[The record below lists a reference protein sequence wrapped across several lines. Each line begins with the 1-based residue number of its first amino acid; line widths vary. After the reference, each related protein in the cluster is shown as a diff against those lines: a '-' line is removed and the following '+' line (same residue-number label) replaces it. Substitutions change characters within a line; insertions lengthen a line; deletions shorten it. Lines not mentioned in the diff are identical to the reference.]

1 MTDKPADTS
10 ADLSPIAALPYAE
23 GAYPDALLDRLV
35 RDFQSAGYRVAGVL
49 QHDFA
54 RRDRT
59 RCDMNL
65 EDLATGELVALSED
79 RGEASRGCRID
90 QNGLARAAALVEVA
104 LEKESV
110 DLLVINKFGKIE
122 SEGGGLRDAIAEA
135 ITRGIPVIVGV
146 PLRNLDAW
154 NAFAGAFAM
163 SFPLTGAGLGEWL
176 GAYRVEWREIAG
188 PDGQPFSADMPDRI

>member
-1 MTDKPADTS
+1 MSDAPAD
-10 ADLSPIAALPYAE
+10 LPLIAALPYTE
-23 GAYPDALLDRLV
+23 GTYPDALLDRLV

-65 EDLATGELVALSED
+65 EDLASGELVALSED

-90 QNGLARAAALVEVA
+90 QSGLARAAALVESS
-104 LEKESV
+104 LRRETV
-110 DLLVINKFGKIE
+110 DLLVVNKFGKIE

-135 ITRGIPVIVGV
+135 AACGIPVIVGV

-154 NAFAGAFAM
+154 NAFAGVFAI
-163 SFPLTGAGLGEWL
+163 SFPATGAGLGVWL
-176 GAYRVEWREIAG
+176 GAHRAEWREIAI
-188 PDGQPFSADMPDRI
+188 PDAAFAETVVPDRI

>member
-1 MTDKPADTS
+1 MTDEPS
-10 ADLSPIAALPYAE
+10 DLPPIAALPYGE

-49 QHDFA
+49 QHDLA
-54 RRDRT
+54 RHDRT

-90 QNGLARAAALVEVA
+90 QNGLARAAALVETA
-104 LEKESV
+104 LATGPV
-110 DLLVINKFGKIE
+110 NLLVINKFGKIE

-135 ITRGIPVIVGV
+135 AARGIPVIVGV

-154 NAFAGAFAM
+154 NAFAGAFATVL
-163 SFPLTGAGLGEWL
+163 PVTGAGLGEWL
-176 GAYRVEWREIAG
+176 GAHRPEWRGIAS
-188 PDGQPFSADMPDRI
+188 PDAPIMRTVVPGRI